1 MSELKADE
9 VVEKPVLSHE
19 DFIAKFTKGVTK
31 PASKLRDS
39 KRDLKQ
45 EVTIQKYQQRDKL
58 VFNLSPVISLDARD
72 NLLNQSAIDTLLAA
86 NRKAQNKH
94 AY

>member
-1 MSELKADE
+1 LKGDE

-19 DFIAKFTKGVTK
+19 DFIAKFTKGVAK

-45 EVTIQKYQQRDKL
+45 EVTTQKYQQRDKL
-58 VFNLSPVISLDARD
+58 VFNLSPVISLDSRD
-72 NLLNQSAIDTLLAA
+72 NLLTQSSIDTLLAA
-86 NRKAQNKH
+86 NRKAQTKH